1 MQKVAVQELNPFNV
15 REQEHPFY
23 IDVIFRKIKPMP
35 HTGIYHYHDNIE
47 LIYCKSGKLK
57 ITFIS
62 GEIIL
67 EPGDFIFINSNI
79 PHSTDPYDG
88 ENEHYCIKFDSS
100 ILDIKTSRPMPDSR
114 YFLSLLPDQA
124 LFLNSDDSAQIH
136 ELFKRCSEN
145 FTHNNYTK
153 RLVLQA
159 SLMEIMAYIF
169 NKNIDAEYLN
179 DEERSNVLLNSL
191 AYIREN
197 FSTITLEDA
206 AKNASMSYSYFSRVF
221 KKEFNISFSK
231 FVTKLRL
238 EKSLAL
244 LSNSSL
250 SITEIAMECGF
261 SNLSH
266 YVNCLKNEK
275 GITPNKFRALVK
287 NKNH

>member
-35 HTGIYHYHDNIE
+35 YSGIYHYHDNIE

-57 ITFIS
+57 ITFIA
-62 GEIIL
+62 GETIL

-88 ENEHYCIKFDSS
+88 ENEHYCIKFDSGV
-100 ILDIKTSRPMPDSR
+100 IDVKTSRPMPDSR
-114 YFLSLLPDQA
+114 HFLSLLPDNI
-124 LFLNSDDSAQIH
+124 LFLNSADSEHIH
-136 ELFKRCSEN
+136 ELFKRCADN
-145 FTHNNYTK
+145 FTHNNFTK
-153 RLVLQA
+153 RLLLQA
-159 SLMEIMAYIF
+159 SVMEIMSYIF
-169 NKNIDAEYLN
+169 GKNIDEKYLAS
-179 DEERSNVLLNSL
+179 DEKSNVLLNTL
-191 AYIREN
+191 EFIREN
-197 FSTITLEDA
+197 YSTVTLEEA
-206 AKNASMSYSYFSRVF
+206 AKHASMSYSYFSRVF

-231 FVTKLRL
+231 FITKLRL

-250 SITEIAMECGF
+250 SVTEIAMECGF

-287 NKNH
+287 SKNH